1 MKHEAKKESP
11 TQFLVSSVIFFALA
25 IPLFGLFTLL
35 TSLLFGTSPG
45 WLPVV
50 GGFLGPI
57 LAAFI
62 ADKVVMKD
70 EDT

>member
-1 MKHEAKKESP
+1 MKRKKASP
-11 TQFLVSSVIFFALA
+11 TQFFVSSVIFFALA
-25 IPLFGLFTLL
+25 IPLFGLFT
-35 TSLLFGTSPG
+35 LLFGTSPG